1 MRSIFGL
8 LTFTLLVALA
18 APSRAIADVSSG
30 GPGAGSVADAAI
42 GVTGLLARSAR
53 AWNHGDLATFM
64 RSYEDGPDTVYISAK
79 SVIHGYAAIR
89 AHYAAHYG
97 HSGMGVLSFS
107 ELTVRPLGDDYAVAF
122 ARWHLALP
130 GGAHPTGLFSL
141 VLHRS
146 AGAWHII
153 ADHSP

>member
-1 MRSIFGL
+1 MRSMFGVF
-8 LTFTLLVALA
+8 TFASIVALA
-18 APSRAIADVSSG
+18 ATPRAFADVSSG
-30 GPGAGSVADAAI
+30 VTG

-64 RSYEDGPDTVYISAK
+64 RSYEDSPETVYISST

-97 HSGMGVLSFS
+97 PSGMGELSFS
-107 ELTVRPLGDDYAVAF
+107 ELTVRPLGADYAVAF

-130 GGAHPTGLFSL
+130 SGAHPTGLFSL